1 MAEGECSSLILV
13 YAIMAD
19 KDLDGIM
26 PLIPADATCIFTNPE
41 IHRALPEKEL
51 TARYRAFCAANGRSV
66 NRIYDA
72 YDVRQALSM
81 AINLARETSR
91 KPEGAGFAF
100 PLIYVGG
107 STYLVSEAV
116 QILKALQL

>member
-1 MAEGECSSLILV
+1 
-13 YAIMAD
+13 
-19 KDLDGIM
+19 M
-26 PLIPADATCIFTNPE
+26 P
-41 IHRALPEKEL
+41 
-51 TARYRAFCAANGRSV
+51 
-66 NRIYDA
+66 
-72 YDVRQALSM
+72 VRQALSM

-116 QILKALQL
+116 QILKAVQLPGAMCEKASSFCPAGTVRQASPLMG